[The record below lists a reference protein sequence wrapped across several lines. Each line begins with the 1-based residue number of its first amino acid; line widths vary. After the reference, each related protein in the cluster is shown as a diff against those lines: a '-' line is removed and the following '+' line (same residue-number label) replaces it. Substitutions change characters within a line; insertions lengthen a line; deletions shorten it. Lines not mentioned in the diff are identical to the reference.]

1 MDTTCNIMRGF
12 VIFTCAVW
20 CMALLFC
27 AVPAGT
33 EAGEVDI
40 LVEKLVQKGILTKQD
55 AEEILKEVKEQAR
68 QERTAVVQ
76 ETKEALKKE
85 SPQLFADI
93 PEWVQ
98 KMKLKG
104 DLRLR
109 YEMTNRDE
117 HADRHRG
124 RYRLRLG
131 LITPIN
137 EQIKVGFGL
146 ASGGSD
152 PRSTNETLDN
162 SFERGDLRLD
172 YAYASFRP
180 WNWLALIGGKFPN
193 PLFMPSDLLFDTDIR
208 PEGVSALF
216 THRASQNIEFFMN
229 TGFWVIDERKD
240 DENDP
245 CMWVVQPGARVNLS
259 KRAYLKSAAA
269 FYQFDN
275 VKGTTLDYSSKT
287 NTLRRFKNTLK
298 YDYDATALS
307 GELGWKMPF
316 AMVPFAALYGDWVQN
331 NSHGGAN
338 AGYLYG
344 IKFGMEKIKKQHDW
358 QFSARYERLERD
370 AWPDMLPDADTYEGE
385 TNIKGYKL
393 MLIYGL
399 VENIDLTSSYFNTKK
414 ISGPSLDEEKL
425 QLDLNFRF

>member
-1 MDTTCNIMRGF
+1 MGRSFGHTVRCTLILTSLCF
-12 VIFTCAVW
+12 L
-20 CMALLFC
+20 ALLTSSPR
-27 AVPAGT
+27 AAG
-33 EAGEVDI
+33 AGEVDI
-40 LVEKLVQKGILTKQD
+40 LVEKLVKKGILTKEDAQD
-55 AEEILKEVKEQAR
+55 ILKEVKEQAR
-68 QERTAVVQ
+68 QERAAVVQ

-85 SPQLFADI
+85 GPNLFADL
-93 PEWVQ
+93 PEWVR

-109 YEMTNRDE
+109 YEWTDRDE
-117 HADRHRG
+117 NPDRNRG

-131 LITPIN
+131 VITPIN
-137 EQIKVGFGL
+137 DQIEVGFGL
-146 ASGGSD
+146 ASGSSD
-152 PRSTNETLDN
+152 PRSTNETMDN

-180 WNWLALIGGKFPN
+180 YDWVTLIGGKFPN

-208 PEGVSALF
+208 PEGASAVFNYKL
-216 THRASQNIEFFMN
+216 SQNIDLFMN

-245 CMWVVQPGARVNLS
+245 TMWVVQPGAKINIG

-269 FYQFDN
+269 LYQFDN
-275 VKGTTLDYSSKT
+275 VKNTTLDYTSKT
-287 NTLRRFKNTLK
+287 NTLRKFKNTLK

-307 GELGWKMPF
+307 GELGYKTPF
-316 AMVPFAALYGDWVQN
+316 ATVPFAALYGDWVQS

-344 IKFGMEKIKKQHDW
+344 IKLGMEKVKKRHDW
-358 QFSARYERLERD
+358 QASVRYERLERD
-370 AWPDMLPDADTYEGE
+370 AWPDILPDADTYDGE

-393 MLIYGL
+393 MLVYGL
-399 VENIDLTSSYFNTKK
+399 FENIDFTGSYFNTKK
-414 ISGPSLDEEKL
+414 ISGLSLDEEKL